1 MIDATIQ
8 NFEDEVIQASMTV
21 PVLVDF
27 WAPSSA
33 PCKTLGPILE
43 KLEVAYAGRFK
54 LVKIDSDQEQ
64 QIAQAFGIRST
75 PTCVLLI
82 EGKPVDGFQGAQP
95 ESKVRELLDKHLPP
109 ALDEPEDETAET
121 APLTLDEQLA
131 ALQASVAAD
140 PTNDS
145 TRFHY
150 LKALLLAGR
159 DDDAK
164 VALAPAIN
172 KLGLSRQLDAVQRW
186 LDARDLAHPVT
197 SGAINSEA
205 AHAQSTLAI
214 AELETKIAAN
224 KRDFDARFHRA
235 QLLMAHSRWTDAMD
249 ELLDILMRDKTW
261 SEDKARK
268 TFIAILE
275 IIATPPVKVA
285 DGQIPPEDPTVATY
299 RRRLS
304 SVVLS

>member
-8 NFEDEVIQASMTV
+8 NFEDEIIQASMTV

-27 WAPSSA
+27 WSLRSPA
-33 PCKTLGPILE
+33 CTTLSPILE
-43 KLEVAYAGRFK
+43 KLEADYKGRFQLAK
-54 LVKIDSDQEQ
+54 VDCDQEQ
-64 QIAQAFGIRST
+64 QIAQAFGVRSI
-75 PTCVLLI
+75 PTCVLLMS
-82 EGKPVDGFQGAQP
+82 GKPVDGFQGALT
-95 ESKVRELLDKHLPP
+95 ESQVRELLDKHLPP
-109 ALDEPEDETAET
+109 ALEEPEQAMVEAL
-121 APLTLDEQLA
+121 PLTPEEQLA

-150 LKALLLAGR
+150 LKALLLANR

-172 KLGLSRQLDAVQRW
+172 KLGLSRQLDAIQRW
-186 LDARDLAHPVT
+186 LDARDFAHPVT
-197 SGAINSEA
+197 SDAINSEA
-205 AHAQSTLAI
+205 ARAYSTLTI
-214 AELETKIAAN
+214 AEFDTKISTN
-224 KRDFDARFHRA
+224 KRDFDARFSRA
-235 QLLMAHSRWTDAMD
+235 QLLMAQSRWTDAMD
-249 ELLDILMRDKTW
+249 ALLDILMRDKTW

-285 DGQIPPEDPTVATY
+285 DGQIPPEDPVVATY

>member
-27 WAPSSA
+27 WSLRSPACA
-33 PCKTLGPILE
+33 TLSPILE
-43 KLEVAYAGRFK
+43 KLEAAYAGRFQ
-54 LVKIDSDQEQ
+54 LVKVDCDQEQ
-64 QIAQAFGIRST
+64 QIAQAFGVRSI

-82 EGKPVDGFQGAQP
+82 SGKPIDGFQGAQL
-95 ESKVRELLDKHLPP
+95 ESQVRELLDKHLPP
-109 ALDEPEDETAET
+109 ALKEPEQDRVEA
-121 APLTLDEQLA
+121 APLTPDEQLA
-131 ALQASVAAD
+131 ALQASVTAD

-164 VALAPAIN
+164 VALAPAMG
-172 KLGLSRQLDAVQRW
+172 KLGLSRQLDAIQRW
-186 LDARDLAHPVT
+186 LDARDFAYPVAI
-197 SGAINSEA
+197 GAINSEA
-205 AHAQSTLAI
+205 ACAHSATVL
-214 AELETKIAAN
+214 AELDSKIAAN
-224 KRDFDARFHRA
+224 KRNFDSRFDRA
-235 QLLMAHSRWTDAMD
+235 QLLMAQSRWTDAMD

-261 SEDKARK
+261 AEDKARK